1 MVGAQ
6 TAAPVATVPAV
17 SNGTNASD
25 SLVRL
30 VPALLSPNR
39 RGIVYDRWPFRLDI
53 DTEYQDWILVATCV
67 LVFGIWCTPCICGRL
82 SNPCSRCFTSW
93 VYTRL
98 HVFFCIVSYLNLI
111 ILMLVIG
118 ILPYWTVNEFAMY
131 LILFVAWVLI
141 HLQKMIISFCILFG
155 FYMLLK
161 FRDRLAWAAGL
172 QHVTV
177 IKFNWRDLFGLQAKK
192 RPVEIFIWKIEELYS
207 ASGKVFKANDVYVE
221 CHLGY
226 NEPMRTRVHNNA
238 GHTVM
243 VRESFQMNID
253 ENAAATDMTL
263 LVKDQQLVGST
274 ELGRLILRTR
284 ELCGIEDQ
292 TGKRRENLQYNEECF
307 VGLNLMPNGKIW
319 LAVAPV
325 EVGDEERAPLMN
337 EDSLVTC

>member
-118 ILPYWTVNEFAMY
+118 ILPDWTVNESNVCDVPHP
-131 LILFVAWVLI
+131 L
-141 HLQKMIISFCILFG
+141 
-155 FYMLLK
+155 
-161 FRDRLAWAAGL
+161 RRLGA
-172 QHVTV
+172 
-177 IKFNWRDLFGLQAKK
+177 
-192 RPVEIFIWKIEELYS
+192 
-207 ASGKVFKANDVYVE
+207 
-221 CHLGY
+221 
-226 NEPMRTRVHNNA
+226 
-238 GHTVM
+238 
-243 VRESFQMNID
+243 
-253 ENAAATDMTL
+253 
-263 LVKDQQLVGST
+263 
-274 ELGRLILRTR
+274 
-284 ELCGIEDQ
+284 
-292 TGKRRENLQYNEECF
+292 
-307 VGLNLMPNGKIW
+307 
-319 LAVAPV
+319 
-325 EVGDEERAPLMN
+325 
-337 EDSLVTC
+337 DSLAEDDHIILHLVRILHALKVP